1 MSTIVK
7 PRKRQLRGP
16 RYRQERRHLRRGTWF
31 KWKTDRLSVEIQRAR
46 RKLEDFTNSM
56 DGLKIG
62 NVIWDEVQHFKASD
76 FDSIVVPN
84 EPPKITTT
92 EEYAAK
98 RAELGIDIDRDT
110 ANASLATIGL
120 SPLPEIPTITI
131 ETQPRVCKTC
141 GATGDDPCMTKS
153 GKVAT
158 KEHSGRRVL

>member
-7 PRKRQLRGP
+7 PRKKQLRGP

-46 RKLEDFTNSM
+46 QKLEDFTNSM

-62 NVIWDEVQHFKASD
+62 NVIWDEVQHFKASE

-84 EPPKITTT
+84 EPP
-92 EEYAAK
+92 
-98 RAELGIDIDRDT
+98 
-110 ANASLATIGL
+110 
-120 SPLPEIPTITI
+120 EIPTITI
-131 ETQPRVCKTC
+131 EAKPRACNTC
-141 GATGDDPCMTKS
+141 GATDDDPCMTKS

-158 KEHSGRRVL
+158 KEHSGRTVL